1 MGRKAVTGWVPA
13 TLCRGYPLGH
23 TDPSLAFAL
32 HRWHRRTALHLAAE
46 HGHLRAV
53 NALIHAGAP
62 LDIQDNGTRWALLCG
77 GSAQGRIGGGSARAS
92 AAAHAAVARRWTPL
106 LWAAIDGHA
115 DAMAALLGAGAD
127 ASIEDKFG

>member
-1 MGRKAVTGWVPA
+1 
-13 TLCRGYPLGH
+13 
-23 TDPSLAFAL
+23 
-32 HRWHRRTALHLAAE
+32 LAAE

>member
-1 MGRKAVTGWVPA
+1 V
-13 TLCRGYPLGH
+13 
-23 TDPSLAFAL
+23 
-32 HRWHRRTALHLAAE
+32 
-46 HGHLRAV
+46 
-53 NALIHAGAP
+53 
-62 LDIQDNGTRWALLCG
+62 ALLCG
-77 GSAQGRIGGGSARAS
+77 GSARGRIGGGSARAS